1 MMIWVLTDRMD
12 LTEGVY
18 IFMTMLSAVGFIT
31 IIVMVALMLS
41 GKISLPPILIILP
54 ILAALV
60 TGFSISDITGFL
72 SNGLSS
78 VLNTAALFTF
88 SVIFFNMLG
97 DVGMFDL
104 IVSKILKVMGN
115 HVYLILLMTCLVATI
130 SHLDG
135 SGATTMLIT
144 IPTMLPL
151 YKKMRVSNV
160 ILLGY
165 VGLWSGVENMLPWT
179 SALARVSASTGVDP
193 YELWNALLPVQI
205 VGFIILI
212 ASCFVLGKILKA
224 RGCGMPDDEFNAIKS
239 GMGKKDDPVLKV
251 SNTVL
256 YIDMIMTVVMVV
268 AMLLGWLNT
277 NVAFMIFLS
286 FALLLNCHGSKEM
299 TAQIKKHGATA
310 LNMVMIL
317 FSIGMLVGVMKDTGM
332 MNAMTETLISFVPE
346 AMGSHLTFI
355 IALLSVP
362 LSMAVGSD
370 SLYMIMAPIFGN
382 MAVAF
387 GGTTMHAAGACVI
400 GACIAANL
408 CLVAPTPYLAL
419 GLAEVEMKDNLKYL
433 FIPTW
438 ILGIVLAIVGAI
450 VGVFPF

>member
-1 MMIWVLTDRMD
+1 
-12 LTEGVY
+12 
-18 IFMTMLSAVGFIT
+18 MLAAVGFILV
-31 IIVMVALMLS
+31 IAMVALIIW
-41 GKISLPPILIILP
+41 GRVALPPILIL
-54 ILAALV
+54 LSTAAVIVLSV
-60 TGFSISDITGFL
+60 TGALPDVVGPLGILDALKGYIGTGA
-72 SNGLSS
+72 NS
-78 VLNTAALFTF
+78 VLNTVVLFTF
-88 SVIFFNMLG
+88 AIVYFNILS
-97 DVGMFDL
+97 DAGMFDV
-104 IVSKILKVMGN
+104 IVGAVMKRMGN
-115 HVYLILLMTCLVATI
+115 SVSAILLMTCFLAFI

-408 CLVAPTPYLAL
+408 CLMAPTPYLAL

>member
-1 MMIWVLTDRMD
+1 
-12 LTEGVY
+12 
-18 IFMTMLSAVGFIT
+18 MLATVGFILV
-31 IIVMVALMLS
+31 IVMVALIIW
-41 GKISLPPILIILP
+41 GRVALPPILIL
-54 ILAALV
+54 LSTAAVIVLSV
-60 TGFSISDITGFL
+60 TGTLPDVVGPLAILDALKGYISTGA
-72 SNGLSS
+72 NS
-78 VLNTAALFTF
+78 VLNTVVLFTF
-88 SVIFFNMLG
+88 AIVYFNVLS
-97 DVGMFDL
+97 DAGMFDM
-104 IVSKILKVMGN
+104 IVGAVMKRMGN
-115 HVYLILLMTCLVATI
+115 HVSAILLMTCFLAFI

-151 YKKMRVSNV
+151 YKKMRIPNV
-160 ILLGY
+160 ILLCY

-179 SALARVSASTGVDP
+179 SALARVSASTGVDA
-193 YELWNALLPVQI
+193 YELWNVLLPVQI

-212 ASCFVLGKILKA
+212 VSCFVLGNILKA
-224 RGCGMPDDEFNAIKS
+224 KGCGMSDEEFNLIKS
-239 GMGKKDDPVLKV
+239 GMGKKEEPVLKV

-286 FALLLNCHGSKEM
+286 FALLLNCPEGARQM
-299 TAQIKKHGATA
+299 TAQIRKHGATA

-332 MNAMTETLISFVPE
+332 MNAMTEALVSLVPE

-387 GGTTMHAAGACVI
+387 GGTTMHAAAACVI

-419 GLAEVEMKDNLKYL
+419 GLAEVEMKDNLKYN
-433 FIPTW
+433 FFPTW
-438 ILGIVLAIVGAI
+438 VLGIVLAIAGAI
-450 VGVFPF
+450 VGAFPF

>member
-1 MMIWVLTDRMD
+1 
-12 LTEGVY
+12 
-18 IFMTMLSAVGFIT
+18 MLSTIGFIMVILMVGL
-31 IIVMVALMLS
+31 IIWGRVA
-41 GKISLPPILIILP
+41 LPPILILLSTAAVIVLGLTGALGEVMGPLEILS
-54 ILAALV
+54 ALKGYV
-60 TGFSISDITGFL
+60 DTGA
-72 SNGLSS
+72 NS
-78 VLNTAALFTF
+78 VLSTVLLFTF
-88 SVIFFNMLG
+88 AIVYFNILS
-97 DVGMFDL
+97 DAGMFDL
-104 IVSKILKVMGN
+104 IVGAVMKRMGN
-115 HVYLILLMTCLVATI
+115 SVSAILLMTCFLTAI

-151 YKKMRVSNV
+151 YKKMNISPV

-193 YELWNALLPVQI
+193 YELWNSLIPVQVVGFALL
-205 VGFIILI
+205 II
-212 ASCFVLGKILKA
+212 SCFVLGKILKK
-224 RGCGMPDDEFNAIKS
+224 RGCGMSDEEFNEIKS
-239 GMGKKDDPVLKV
+239 GMGKKADPVLKV

-256 YIDMIMTVVMVV
+256 YIDMAITVLLVV
-268 AMLLGWLNT
+268 SMLLGWVNT
-277 NVAFMIFLS
+277 SVAFMLAIS
-286 FALLLNCHGSKEM
+286 FALLLNCRGGSKEM

-317 FSIGMLVGVMKDTGM
+317 FSIGMFVGVMKDTGM
-332 MNAMTETLISFVPE
+332 MNAMTETLIGLIPE
-346 AMGSHLTFI
+346 AMGTHLTFI

-387 GGTTMHAAGACVI
+387 GGTTLHAAGACVI

-419 GLAEVEMKDNLKYL
+419 GLSGVEMKDNLKYL

-438 ILGIVLAIVGAI
+438 ILGVILAIAGAI
-450 VGVFPF
+450 AGVFPF

>member
-1 MMIWVLTDRMD
+1 
-12 LTEGVY
+12 
-18 IFMTMLSAVGFIT
+18 MLAAVGFILV
-31 IIVMVALMLS
+31 IVMVALIIW
-41 GKISLPPILIILP
+41 GKVALPPILIL
-54 ILAALV
+54 LSTAAVIVLSV
-60 TGFSISDITGFL
+60 TGALPDVVGPLGILDALKGYIGTGA
-72 SNGLSS
+72 NS
-78 VLNTAALFTF
+78 VLNTVVLFTF
-88 SVIFFNMLG
+88 AIVYFNILS
-97 DVGMFDL
+97 DAGMFDV
-104 IVSKILKVMGN
+104 IVGAVMKRMGN
-115 HVYLILLMTCLVATI
+115 SVSAILLMTCFLAFI

>member
-1 MMIWVLTDRMD
+1 
-12 LTEGVY
+12 
-18 IFMTMLSAVGFIT
+18 MLAAVGFILV
-31 IIVMVALMLS
+31 IAMVALIIW
-41 GKISLPPILIILP
+41 GRVALPPILIL
-54 ILAALV
+54 LSTAAVIVLSV
-60 TGFSISDITGFL
+60 TGALPDVVGPLGILDALKGYIGTGA
-72 SNGLSS
+72 NS
-78 VLNTAALFTF
+78 VLNTVVLFTF
-88 SVIFFNMLG
+88 AIVYFNILS
-97 DVGMFDL
+97 DAGMFDV
-104 IVSKILKVMGN
+104 IVGAVMKRMGN
-115 HVYLILLMTCLVATI
+115 SVSAILLMTCFLAFI

-450 VGVFPF
+450 VGVSPF

>member
-1 MMIWVLTDRMD
+1 
-12 LTEGVY
+12 
-18 IFMTMLSAVGFIT
+18 MLAAVGFILV
-31 IIVMVALMLS
+31 IAMVALIIW
-41 GKISLPPILIILP
+41 GRVALPPILIL
-54 ILAALV
+54 LSTAAVIVLSV
-60 TGFSISDITGFL
+60 TGALPDVVGPLGILDALKGYIGTGA
-72 SNGLSS
+72 NS
-78 VLNTAALFTF
+78 VLNTVVLFTF
-88 SVIFFNMLG
+88 AIVYFHILSDAGTFDVI
-97 DVGMFDL
+97 VGAVM
-104 IVSKILKVMGN
+104 KRMGN
-115 HVYLILLMTCLVATI
+115 SVSAILLMTCFLAFI

-205 VGFIILI
+205 VGSIILI

>member
-1 MMIWVLTDRMD
+1 
-12 LTEGVY
+12 
-18 IFMTMLSAVGFIT
+18 MLAAVGFILV
-31 IIVMVALMLS
+31 IVMVALIIW
-41 GKISLPPILIILP
+41 GKVALPPILILLSTAAVIVLSLVGALPNVVGPLAILD
-54 ILAALV
+54 ALKGYIS
-60 TGFSISDITGFL
+60 TGA
-72 SNGLSS
+72 NS
-78 VLNTAALFTF
+78 VLNTVVLFTF
-88 SVIFFNMLG
+88 AIVYFNVLS
-97 DVGMFDL
+97 DAGMFDM
-104 IVSKILKVMGN
+104 IVGAVMKRMGN
-115 HVYLILLMTCLVATI
+115 HVSAILLMTCFLAFI

-151 YKKMRVSNV
+151 YKKMRIPNV
-160 ILLGY
+160 ILLCY

-179 SALARVSASTGVDP
+179 SALARVSASTGVDA
-193 YELWNALLPVQI
+193 YELWNVLLPVQI

-212 ASCFVLGKILKA
+212 VSCFVLGNILKA
-224 RGCGMPDDEFNAIKS
+224 KGCGMSDEEFNLIKS
-239 GMGKKDDPVLKV
+239 GMGKKEEPVLKV

-286 FALLLNCHGSKEM
+286 FALLLNCPEGARQM
-299 TAQIKKHGATA
+299 TAQIRKHGATA

-332 MNAMTETLISFVPE
+332 MNAMTEALVSLVPE

-387 GGTTMHAAGACVI
+387 GGTTMHAAAACVI

-419 GLAEVEMKDNLKYL
+419 GLAEVEMKDNLKYN
-433 FIPTW
+433 FFPTW
-438 ILGIVLAIVGAI
+438 VLGIVLAIAGAI
-450 VGVFPF
+450 VGAFPF

>member
-1 MMIWVLTDRMD
+1 
-12 LTEGVY
+12 
-18 IFMTMLSAVGFIT
+18 MLAAVGFILV
-31 IIVMVALMLS
+31 IVMVALIIW
-41 GKISLPPILIILP
+41 GKVALPPILILLSTAAVIVLSLVGALPDVVGPLAILD
-54 ILAALV
+54 ALK
-60 TGFSISDITGFL
+60 GYISAGA
-72 SNGLSS
+72 NS
-78 VLNTAALFTF
+78 VLNTVVLFTF
-88 SVIFFNMLG
+88 AIVYFNVLS
-97 DVGMFDL
+97 DAGMFDM
-104 IVSKILKVMGN
+104 IVGAVMKRMGN
-115 HVYLILLMTCLVATI
+115 HVSAILLMTCFLAFI

-151 YKKMRVSNV
+151 YKKMRIPNV
-160 ILLGY
+160 ILLCY

-179 SALARVSASTGVDP
+179 SALARVSASTGVDA
-193 YELWNALLPVQI
+193 YELWNVLLPVQI

-212 ASCFVLGKILKA
+212 VSCFVLGNILKA
-224 RGCGMPDDEFNAIKS
+224 KGCGMSDEEFNLIKS
-239 GMGKKDDPVLKV
+239 GMGKKEEPVLKV

-286 FALLLNCHGSKEM
+286 FALLLNCPEGARQM
-299 TAQIKKHGATA
+299 TAQIRKHGATA

-332 MNAMTETLISFVPE
+332 MNAMTEALVSLVPE

-387 GGTTMHAAGACVI
+387 GGTTMHAAAACVI

-419 GLAEVEMKDNLKYL
+419 GLAEVEMKDNLKYN
-433 FIPTW
+433 FFPTW
-438 ILGIVLAIVGAI
+438 VLGIVLAIAGAI
-450 VGVFPF
+450 VGAFPF

>member
-1 MMIWVLTDRMD
+1 
-12 LTEGVY
+12 
-18 IFMTMLSAVGFIT
+18 MLAAVGFILV
-31 IIVMVALMLS
+31 IVMVALIIW
-41 GKISLPPILIILP
+41 GKVALPPILILLSTAAVIVLSLVGALPDVVGPLAILD
-54 ILAALV
+54 ALKGYIS
-60 TGFSISDITGFL
+60 TGA
-72 SNGLSS
+72 NS
-78 VLNTAALFTF
+78 VLNTVVLFTF
-88 SVIFFNMLG
+88 AIVYFNVLS
-97 DVGMFDL
+97 DAGMFDM
-104 IVSKILKVMGN
+104 IVGAVMKRMGN
-115 HVYLILLMTCLVATI
+115 HVSAILLMTCFLAFI

-151 YKKMRVSNV
+151 YKKMRIPNV
-160 ILLGY
+160 ILLCY

-179 SALARVSASTGVDP
+179 SALARVSASTGVDA
-193 YELWNALLPVQI
+193 YELWNVLLPVQI

-212 ASCFVLGKILKA
+212 VSCFVLGNILKA
-224 RGCGMPDDEFNAIKS
+224 KGCGMSDEEFNLIKS
-239 GMGKKDDPVLKV
+239 GMGKKEEPVLKV

-286 FALLLNCHGSKEM
+286 FALLLNCPEGARQM
-299 TAQIKKHGATA
+299 TAQIRKHGATA

-332 MNAMTETLISFVPE
+332 MNAMTEALVSLVPE

-387 GGTTMHAAGACVI
+387 GGTTMHAAAACVI

-419 GLAEVEMKDNLKYL
+419 GLAEVEMKDNLKYN
-433 FIPTW
+433 FFPTW
-438 ILGIVLAIVGAI
+438 VLGIVLAIAGAI
-450 VGVFPF
+450 VGAFPF

>member
-1 MMIWVLTDRMD
+1 
-12 LTEGVY
+12 
-18 IFMTMLSAVGFIT
+18 MLATVGFILV
-31 IIVMVALMLS
+31 IVMVALIIW
-41 GKISLPPILIILP
+41 GRVALPPILIL
-54 ILAALV
+54 LSTAAVIVLSV
-60 TGFSISDITGFL
+60 TGTLPDVVGPLAILDALKGYITTGA
-72 SNGLSS
+72 NS
-78 VLNTAALFTF
+78 VLNTVVLFTF
-88 SVIFFNMLG
+88 AIVYFNVLS
-97 DVGMFDL
+97 DAGMFDM
-104 IVSKILKVMGN
+104 IVGAVMKRMGN
-115 HVYLILLMTCLVATI
+115 HVSAILLMTCFLAFI

-151 YKKMRVSNV
+151 YKKMRIPNV
-160 ILLGY
+160 ILLCY

-179 SALARVSASTGVDP
+179 SALARVSASTGVDA
-193 YELWNALLPVQI
+193 YELWNVLLPVQI

-212 ASCFVLGKILKA
+212 VSCFVLGNILKA
-224 RGCGMPDDEFNAIKS
+224 KGCGMSDEEFNLIKS
-239 GMGKKDDPVLKV
+239 GMGKKEEPVLKV

-286 FALLLNCHGSKEM
+286 FALLLNCPEGARQM
-299 TAQIKKHGATA
+299 TAQIRKHGATA

-332 MNAMTETLISFVPE
+332 MNAMTEALVSLVPE

-387 GGTTMHAAGACVI
+387 GGTTMHAAAACVI

-419 GLAEVEMKDNLKYL
+419 GLAEVEMKDNLKYN
-433 FIPTW
+433 FFPTW
-438 ILGIVLAIVGAI
+438 VLGIVLAIAGAI
-450 VGVFPF
+450 VGAFPF

>member
-1 MMIWVLTDRMD
+1 
-12 LTEGVY
+12 
-18 IFMTMLSAVGFIT
+18 MLAAVGFILV
-31 IIVMVALMLS
+31 IVMVALIIW
-41 GKISLPPILIILP
+41 GRVALPPILIL
-54 ILAALV
+54 LSTAAVIVLSV
-60 TGFSISDITGFL
+60 TGTLPDVVGPLAILDALKASITTGA
-72 SNGLSS
+72 NS
-78 VLNTAALFTF
+78 VLNTVVLFTF
-88 SVIFFNMLG
+88 AIVYFNVLS
-97 DVGMFDL
+97 DAGMFDM
-104 IVSKILKVMGN
+104 IVGAVMRRMGN
-115 HVYLILLMTCLVATI
+115 HVSAILLMTCFLAFI

-151 YKKMRVSNV
+151 YKKMHTPNV

-193 YELWNALLPVQI
+193 YELWNVLIPVQV

-212 ASCFVLGKILKA
+212 VSCFVLGNILKA
-224 RGCGMPDDEFNAIKS
+224 KGCGMSDDEFNLIKS
-239 GMGKKDDPVLKV
+239 GMGKNAEPVLKV

-256 YIDMIMTVVMVV
+256 YIDIAMTIVMVV

-286 FALLLNCHGSKEM
+286 FAFLLNCRGGSKEM

-332 MNAMTETLISFVPE
+332 MNAMTETLVSLVPE
-346 AMGSHLTFI
+346 SMGSHLTFI
-355 IALLSVP
+355 IGLLSVP

-387 GGTTMHAAGACVI
+387 GGTTMHAAAACVI

-438 ILGIVLAIVGAI
+438 ILGIILASVGAI
-450 VGVFPF
+450 FGAFPF

>member
-1 MMIWVLTDRMD
+1 
-12 LTEGVY
+12 
-18 IFMTMLSAVGFIT
+18 MLATVGFILV
-31 IIVMVALMLS
+31 IVMVALIIW
-41 GKISLPPILIILP
+41 GKVALPPILILLSTAAVIVLSLTGALPDVVGPLAILGY
-54 ILAALV
+54 IG
-60 TGFSISDITGFL
+60 TGA
-72 SNGLSS
+72 NS
-78 VLNTAALFTF
+78 VLNTVVLFTF
-88 SVIFFNMLG
+88 AIVYFNVLS
-97 DVGMFDL
+97 DAGMFDM
-104 IVSKILKVMGN
+104 IVGAVMKRMGN
-115 HVYLILLMTCLVATI
+115 HVSAILLMTCFLAFI

-135 SGATTMLIT
+135 SGTTTMLIT

-151 YKKMRVSNV
+151 YKKMRIPNV
-160 ILLGY
+160 ILLCY

-179 SALARVSASTGVDP
+179 SALARVSASTGVDA
-193 YELWNALLPVQI
+193 YELWNVLLPVQI

-212 ASCFVLGKILKA
+212 VSCFVLGNILKA
-224 RGCGMPDDEFNAIKS
+224 KGCGMSDEEFNLIKS
-239 GMGKKDDPVLKV
+239 GMGKKEEPVLKV

-286 FALLLNCHGSKEM
+286 FALLLNCPEGARQM
-299 TAQIKKHGATA
+299 TAQIRKHGATA

-332 MNAMTETLISFVPE
+332 MNAMTEALVSLVPE

-387 GGTTMHAAGACVI
+387 GGTTMHAAAACVI

-419 GLAEVEMKDNLKYL
+419 GLAEVEMKDNLKYN
-433 FIPTW
+433 FFPTW
-438 ILGIVLAIVGAI
+438 VLGIVLAIAGAI
-450 VGVFPF
+450 VGAFPF

>member
-1 MMIWVLTDRMD
+1 MIWVLTDRMD

-193 YELWNALLPVQI
+193 YEL
-205 VGFIILI
+205 
-212 ASCFVLGKILKA
+212 
-224 RGCGMPDDEFNAIKS
+224 
-239 GMGKKDDPVLKV
+239 
-251 SNTVL
+251 
-256 YIDMIMTVVMVV
+256 
-268 AMLLGWLNT
+268 
-277 NVAFMIFLS
+277 
-286 FALLLNCHGSKEM
+286 
-299 TAQIKKHGATA
+299 
-310 LNMVMIL
+310 
-317 FSIGMLVGVMKDTGM
+317 
-332 MNAMTETLISFVPE
+332 
-346 AMGSHLTFI
+346 
-355 IALLSVP
+355 
-362 LSMAVGSD
+362 
-370 SLYMIMAPIFGN
+370 
-382 MAVAF
+382 
-387 GGTTMHAAGACVI
+387 
-400 GACIAANL
+400 
-408 CLVAPTPYLAL
+408 
-419 GLAEVEMKDNLKYL
+419 
-433 FIPTW
+433 
-438 ILGIVLAIVGAI
+438 
-450 VGVFPF
+450 

>member
-1 MMIWVLTDRMD
+1 
-12 LTEGVY
+12 
-18 IFMTMLSAVGFIT
+18 MLAALGFIT
-31 IIVMVALMLS
+31 VLVMLVLIMTKKASPLVALIVVPMIT
-41 GKISLPPILIILP
+41 GIIACAFIVTDP
-54 ILAALV
+54 EAAPGVVDFVANFKGLGGMI
-60 TGFSISDITGFL
+60 TGAKGIGSVAATGVMFIFSI
-72 SNGLSS
+72 
-78 VLNTAALFTF
+78 LFFGILTDAGTF
-88 SVIFFNMLG
+88 RPI
-97 DVGMFDL
+97 
-104 IVSKILKVMGN
+104 IRKILNVVGTDPIKICIGSA
-115 HVYLILLMTCLVATI
+115 LLAMIV
-130 SHLDG
+130 HLDG

-151 YKKMRVSNV
+151 YKKMRIPNV
-160 ILLGY
+160 ILLCY

-179 SALARVSASTGVDP
+179 SALARVSASTGVDA
-193 YELWNALLPVQI
+193 YELWNVLLPVQI

-212 ASCFVLGKILKA
+212 VSCFVLGNILKA
-224 RGCGMPDDEFNAIKS
+224 KGCGMSDEEFNLIKS
-239 GMGKKDDPVLKV
+239 GMGKKEEPVLKV

-286 FALLLNCHGSKEM
+286 FALLLNCPEGARQM
-299 TAQIKKHGATA
+299 TAQIRKHGATA

-332 MNAMTETLISFVPE
+332 MNAMTEALVSLVPE

-387 GGTTMHAAGACVI
+387 GGTTMHAAAACVI

-419 GLAEVEMKDNLKYL
+419 GLAEVEMKDNLKYN
-433 FIPTW
+433 FFPTW
-438 ILGIVLAIVGAI
+438 VLGIVLAIAGAI
-450 VGVFPF
+450 VGAFPF

>member
-1 MMIWVLTDRMD
+1 
-12 LTEGVY
+12 
-18 IFMTMLSAVGFIT
+18 MLAAVGFILV
-31 IIVMVALMLS
+31 IAMVALIIW
-41 GKISLPPILIILP
+41 GRVALPPILIL
-54 ILAALV
+54 LSTAAVIVLSV
-60 TGFSISDITGFL
+60 TGALPDVVGPLGILDALKGYIGSGA
-72 SNGLSS
+72 NS
-78 VLNTAALFTF
+78 VLNSVVLFTF
-88 SVIFFNMLG
+88 AIVYFNILS
-97 DVGMFDL
+97 DAGMFDV
-104 IVSKILKVMGN
+104 IVGAVMKRMGN
-115 HVYLILLMTCLVATI
+115 SVSAILLMTCFLAFI

-205 VGFIILI
+205 VGFILI

>member
-1 MMIWVLTDRMD
+1 
-12 LTEGVY
+12 
-18 IFMTMLSAVGFIT
+18 
-31 IIVMVALMLS
+31 
-41 GKISLPPILIILP
+41 
-54 ILAALV
+54 
-60 TGFSISDITGFL
+60 
-72 SNGLSS
+72 
-78 VLNTAALFTF
+78 
-88 SVIFFNMLG
+88 
-97 DVGMFDL
+97 
-104 IVSKILKVMGN
+104 
-115 HVYLILLMTCLVATI
+115 
-130 SHLDG
+130 
-135 SGATTMLIT
+135 
-144 IPTMLPL
+144 
-151 YKKMRVSNV
+151 MRVSNV

>member
-1 MMIWVLTDRMD
+1 
-12 LTEGVY
+12 
-18 IFMTMLSAVGFIT
+18 MLAAVGFILV
-31 IIVMVALMLS
+31 IVMVALIIW
-41 GKISLPPILIILP
+41 GKVALPPILIL
-54 ILAALV
+54 LSTAAVIVLSV
-60 TGFSISDITGFL
+60 TGALPDVVGPLGILDALKGYIGTGA
-72 SNGLSS
+72 NS
-78 VLNTAALFTF
+78 VLNTVVLFTF
-88 SVIFFNMLG
+88 AIVYFNILS
-97 DVGMFDL
+97 DAGMFDV
-104 IVSKILKVMGN
+104 IVGAVMKRMGN
-115 HVYLILLMTCLVATI
+115 SVSAILLMTCFLAFI

-286 FALLLNCHGSKEM
+286 FALLLNCKSSKEM

-317 FSIGMLVGVMKDTGM
+317 FSIGMLVGVMSDTGM

>member
-1 MMIWVLTDRMD
+1 
-12 LTEGVY
+12 
-18 IFMTMLSAVGFIT
+18 MLAAVGFILV
-31 IIVMVALMLS
+31 IVMVALIIW
-41 GKISLPPILIILP
+41 GRVALPPILIL
-54 ILAALV
+54 LSTAAVIVLSV
-60 TGFSISDITGFL
+60 TGTLPDVVGPLAILDALKGYITTGA
-72 SNGLSS
+72 NS
-78 VLNTAALFTF
+78 VLNTVVLFTF
-88 SVIFFNMLG
+88 AIVYFNVLS
-97 DVGMFDL
+97 DAGMFDM
-104 IVSKILKVMGN
+104 IVGAVMKRMGN
-115 HVYLILLMTCLVATI
+115 SVSAILLMTCFLTAI

-151 YKKMRVSNV
+151 FKKMHIPNI

-179 SALARVSASTGVDP
+179 SALARVSASTMVDP
-193 YELWNALLPVQI
+193 YELWNVLLPVQV

-212 ASCFVLGKILKA
+212 VSCFVLGKILKA
-224 RGCGMPDDEFNAIKS
+224 KGCGMSDDEFNVIKS
-239 GMGKKDDPVLKV
+239 GMGKKAEPVLKV
-251 SNTVL
+251 SNTIL
-256 YIDMIMTVVMVV
+256 YIDIAMTLVMVV

-286 FALLLNCHGSKEM
+286 FAFLLNCRGGSKEM
-299 TAQIKKHGATA
+299 TAQIKKHGSTA

-332 MNAMTETLISFVPE
+332 MNAMTEALVSLVPE
-346 AMGSHLTFI
+346 AMGGHLTFI

-370 SLYMIMAPIFGN
+370 SLYMIMAPIFGS
-382 MAVAF
+382 MAEAF
-387 GGTTMHAAGACVI
+387 GGTTMHAAAACVI

-450 VGVFPF
+450 FGAFPF

>member
-1 MMIWVLTDRMD
+1 
-12 LTEGVY
+12 
-18 IFMTMLSAVGFIT
+18 MLAAVGFILV
-31 IIVMVALMLS
+31 IVMVALIIW
-41 GKISLPPILIILP
+41 GKVALPPILIL
-54 ILAALV
+54 LSTAAVIVLSV
-60 TGFSISDITGFL
+60 TGALPDVVGPLAILDALKGYISTGA
-72 SNGLSS
+72 NS
-78 VLNTAALFTF
+78 VLNTVVLFTF
-88 SVIFFNMLG
+88 AIVYFNVLS
-97 DVGMFDL
+97 DAGMFDL
-104 IVSKILKVMGN
+104 IVGAVMKRMGN
-115 HVYLILLMTCLVATI
+115 HVSAILLMTCFLTAI

-151 YKKMRVSNV
+151 YKKMHIPNI

-179 SALARVSASTGVDP
+179 SALARVSASTMVDP
-193 YELWNALLPVQI
+193 YELWNVLLPVQV
-205 VGFIILI
+205 VGFIIMI
-212 ASCFVLGKILKA
+212 VSCFVLGNILKA
-224 RGCGMPDDEFNAIKS
+224 KGCGMSDDEFNRIKA
-239 GMGKKDDPVLKV
+239 GMGKSAEPVLKV
-251 SNTVL
+251 SQGVL
-256 YIDMIMTVVMVV
+256 YVDIAMTIVMVV

-286 FALLLNCHGSKEM
+286 FAFLLNCRGGAKEM
-299 TAQIKKHGATA
+299 TSQIRKHGSTA

-332 MNAMTETLISFVPE
+332 MNAMTETLVSLVPE
-346 AMGSHLTFI
+346 SMGSHLTFI
-355 IALLSVP
+355 IGLLSVP

-387 GGTTMHAAGACVI
+387 GGTTMHAAAACVI

-438 ILGIVLAIVGAI
+438 ILGIILAIVGAI
-450 VGVFPF
+450 FGAFPF

>member
-1 MMIWVLTDRMD
+1 
-12 LTEGVY
+12 
-18 IFMTMLSAVGFIT
+18 MLAAVGFILV
-31 IIVMVALMLS
+31 IAMVALIIW
-41 GKISLPPILIILP
+41 GRVALPPILIL
-54 ILAALV
+54 LSTAAVIVLSV
-60 TGFSISDITGFL
+60 TGALPDVVGPLGILDALKGYIGTGA
-72 SNGLSS
+72 NS
-78 VLNTAALFTF
+78 VLNTVVLFTF
-88 SVIFFNMLG
+88 AIVYFNILS
-97 DVGMFDL
+97 DAGMFDV
-104 IVSKILKVMGN
+104 IVGAVMKRMGN
-115 HVYLILLMTCLVATI
+115 SVSAILLMTCFLAFI

-277 NVAFMIFLS
+277 NGHDP
-286 FALLLNCHGSKEM
+286 LLHRYAGGRYEGYRHDERHDRDPDQLRARGYGQPPDLHHRPAERAPVHG
-299 TAQIKKHGATA
+299 
-310 LNMVMIL
+310 
-317 FSIGMLVGVMKDTGM
+317 
-332 MNAMTETLISFVPE
+332 
-346 AMGSHLTFI
+346 
-355 IALLSVP
+355 
-362 LSMAVGSD
+362 
-370 SLYMIMAPIFGN
+370 
-382 MAVAF
+382 
-387 GGTTMHAAGACVI
+387 GG
-400 GACIAANL
+400 L
-408 CLVAPTPYLAL
+408 
-419 GLAEVEMKDNLKYL
+419 
-433 FIPTW
+433 
-438 ILGIVLAIVGAI
+438 
-450 VGVFPF
+450 

>member
-1 MMIWVLTDRMD
+1 
-12 LTEGVY
+12 
-18 IFMTMLSAVGFIT
+18 MLATVGFILV
-31 IIVMVALMLS
+31 IVMVALIIW
-41 GKISLPPILIILP
+41 GKVALPPILILLSTAAVIVLSLVGALPDVVGPLAILD
-54 ILAALV
+54 ALKGYIS
-60 TGFSISDITGFL
+60 TGA
-72 SNGLSS
+72 NS
-78 VLNTAALFTF
+78 VLNTVVLFTF
-88 SVIFFNMLG
+88 AIVYFNVLS
-97 DVGMFDL
+97 DAGMFDM
-104 IVSKILKVMGN
+104 IVGAVMKRMGN
-115 HVYLILLMTCLVATI
+115 HVSAILLMTCFLAFI

-151 YKKMRVSNV
+151 YKKMRIPNV
-160 ILLGY
+160 ILLCY

-179 SALARVSASTGVDP
+179 SALARVSASTGVDA
-193 YELWNALLPVQI
+193 YELWNVLLPVQI

-212 ASCFVLGKILKA
+212 VSCFVLGNILKA
-224 RGCGMPDDEFNAIKS
+224 KGCGMSDEEFNLIKS
-239 GMGKKDDPVLKV
+239 GMGKKEEPVLKV

-286 FALLLNCHGSKEM
+286 FALLLNCPEGARQM
-299 TAQIKKHGATA
+299 TAQIRKHGATA

-332 MNAMTETLISFVPE
+332 MNAMTEALVSLVPE

-387 GGTTMHAAGACVI
+387 GGTTMHAAAACVI

-419 GLAEVEMKDNLKYL
+419 GLAEVEMKDNLKYN
-433 FIPTW
+433 FFPTW
-438 ILGIVLAIVGAI
+438 VLGIVLAIAGAI
-450 VGVFPF
+450 VGAFPF

>member
-1 MMIWVLTDRMD
+1 
-12 LTEGVY
+12 
-18 IFMTMLSAVGFIT
+18 MLAAVGFILV
-31 IIVMVALMLS
+31 IAMVALIIW
-41 GKISLPPILIILP
+41 GRVALPPILIL
-54 ILAALV
+54 LSTAAVIVLSV
-60 TGFSISDITGFL
+60 TGALPDVVGPLGILDALKGYIGTGA
-72 SNGLSS
+72 NS
-78 VLNTAALFTF
+78 VLNTVVLFTF
-88 SVIFFNMLG
+88 AIVYFNILS
-97 DVGMFDL
+97 DAGMFDV
-104 IVSKILKVMGN
+104 IVGAVMKRMGN
-115 HVYLILLMTCLVATI
+115 SVSAILLMTCFLAFI

-382 MAVAF
+382 MAVPS

>member
-1 MMIWVLTDRMD
+1 
-12 LTEGVY
+12 
-18 IFMTMLSAVGFIT
+18 MLSAIGFIMV
-31 IIVMVALMLS
+31 IVMVALIIW
-41 GKISLPPILIILP
+41 GKVALPPILILLSTVVAIILGVSGVLGEVMGP
-54 ILAALV
+54 LEILTSLRGYV
-60 TGFSISDITGFL
+60 DTGA
-72 SNGLSS
+72 NS
-78 VLNTAALFTF
+78 VLSTVVLFTF
-88 SVIFFNMLG
+88 AIVYFNILS
-97 DVGMFDL
+97 DAGMFDV
-104 IVSKILKVMGN
+104 IVGAVIKRMGN
-115 HVYLILLMTCLVATI
+115 SVTAILLMTCFLVFI

-151 YKKMRVSNV
+151 YKKMNVSPI

-193 YELWNALLPVQI
+193 YELWNALLPVQV

-212 ASCFVLGKILKA
+212 ISCFVLGKLLKK
-224 RGCGMPDDEFNAIKS
+224 RGCGMSDEEFLAIKS
-239 GMGKKDDPVLKV
+239 GMGKKGDPVLKV

-256 YIDMIMTVVMVV
+256 YIDMGITVLLVIS
-268 AMLLGWLNT
+268 MLLGWVNT
-277 NVAFMIFLS
+277 SVAFMLAIS
-286 FALLLNCHGSKEM
+286 FALLLNCRGGAKEM
-299 TAQIKKHGATA
+299 TAQIRKHGSTA

-317 FSIGMLVGVMKDTGM
+317 FSIGMFVGVMTDTGM
-332 MNAMTETLISFVPE
+332 MDAMTQTLINLVPE
-346 AMGSHLTFI
+346 AMSSHLTFI
-355 IALLSVP
+355 IGLVSVP

-387 GGTTMHAAGACVI
+387 GGTMLGAAGACVI

-419 GLAEVEMKDNLKYL
+419 GLAGVEMKDNLKYI

-438 ILGIVLAIVGAI
+438 ILGIILAIAGAFA
-450 VGVFPF
+450 GVFPF

>member
-1 MMIWVLTDRMD
+1 
-12 LTEGVY
+12 
-18 IFMTMLSAVGFIT
+18 MLATVGFILV
-31 IIVMVALMLS
+31 IVMVALIIW
-41 GKISLPPILIILP
+41 GKVALPPILILLSTAAVIVLSLTGALPDVVGPLAILD
-54 ILAALV
+54 ALKGYIG
-60 TGFSISDITGFL
+60 TGA
-72 SNGLSS
+72 NS
-78 VLNTAALFTF
+78 VLNTVVLFTF
-88 SVIFFNMLG
+88 AIVYFNVLS
-97 DVGMFDL
+97 DAGMFDM
-104 IVSKILKVMGN
+104 IVGAVMKRMGN
-115 HVYLILLMTCLVATI
+115 HVSAILLMTCFLAFI

-151 YKKMRVSNV
+151 YKKMRIPNV
-160 ILLGY
+160 ILLCY

-179 SALARVSASTGVDP
+179 SALARVSASTGVDA
-193 YELWNALLPVQI
+193 YELWNVLLPVQI

-212 ASCFVLGKILKA
+212 VSCFVLGNILKA
-224 RGCGMPDDEFNAIKS
+224 KGCGMSDEEFNLIKS
-239 GMGKKDDPVLKV
+239 GMGKKEEPVLKV

-286 FALLLNCHGSKEM
+286 FALLLNCPEGARQM
-299 TAQIKKHGATA
+299 TAQIRKHGATA

-332 MNAMTETLISFVPE
+332 MNAMTEALVSLVPE

>member
-1 MMIWVLTDRMD
+1 
-12 LTEGVY
+12 
-18 IFMTMLSAVGFIT
+18 MLAAVGFILV
-31 IIVMVALMLS
+31 IVMVALIIW
-41 GKISLPPILIILP
+41 GRVALPPILIL
-54 ILAALV
+54 LSTAAVIVLSV
-60 TGFSISDITGFL
+60 TGTLPDVVGPLAILDALKGYITTGA
-72 SNGLSS
+72 NS
-78 VLNTAALFTF
+78 VLNTVVLFTF
-88 SVIFFNMLG
+88 AIVYFNVLS
-97 DVGMFDL
+97 DAGMFDM
-104 IVSKILKVMGN
+104 IVGAVMKRMGN
-115 HVYLILLMTCLVATI
+115 HVSAILLMTCFLAFI

-151 YKKMRVSNV
+151 YKKMRIPNV
-160 ILLGY
+160 ILLCY

-179 SALARVSASTGVDP
+179 SALARVSASTGVDA
-193 YELWNALLPVQI
+193 YELWNVLLPVQI

-212 ASCFVLGKILKA
+212 VSCFVLGNILKA
-224 RGCGMPDDEFNAIKS
+224 KGCGMSDEEFNLIKS
-239 GMGKKDDPVLKV
+239 GMGKKEEPVLKV

-286 FALLLNCHGSKEM
+286 FALLLNCPEGARQM
-299 TAQIKKHGATA
+299 TAQIRKHGATA

-332 MNAMTETLISFVPE
+332 MNAMTEALVSLVPE

-387 GGTTMHAAGACVI
+387 GGTTMHAAAACVI

-419 GLAEVEMKDNLKYL
+419 GLAEVEMKDNLKYN
-433 FIPTW
+433 FFPTW
-438 ILGIVLAIVGAI
+438 VLGIVLAIAGAI
-450 VGVFPF
+450 VGAFPF

>member
-1 MMIWVLTDRMD
+1 
-12 LTEGVY
+12 
-18 IFMTMLSAVGFIT
+18 MLAAVGFILV
-31 IIVMVALMLS
+31 IVMVALIIW
-41 GKISLPPILIILP
+41 GKVALPPILILLSTAAVIVLSLTGALPDVVGPLAILD
-54 ILAALV
+54 ALKGYIS
-60 TGFSISDITGFL
+60 TGA
-72 SNGLSS
+72 NS
-78 VLNTAALFTF
+78 VLNTVVLFTF
-88 SVIFFNMLG
+88 AIVYFNVLS
-97 DVGMFDL
+97 DAGMFDL
-104 IVSKILKVMGN
+104 IVGAVMKRMGN
-115 HVYLILLMTCLVATI
+115 HVSAILLMTCFLVAI

-151 YKKMRVSNV
+151 YKKMHIPNI

-179 SALARVSASTGVDP
+179 SALARVSASTMVDP
-193 YELWNALLPVQI
+193 YELWNVLLPVQV

-212 ASCFVLGKILKA
+212 VSCFVLGKILQA
-224 RGCGMPDDEFNAIKS
+224 RGCGMSDAEFNEIKA
-239 GMGKKDDPVLKV
+239 GMGKNAEPVLKV
-251 SNTVL
+251 SQGIL
-256 YIDMIMTVVMVV
+256 YVDIAMTIVMVV

-286 FALLLNCHGSKEM
+286 FAFLLNCRGGAKEM
-299 TAQIKKHGATA
+299 TAQIRKHGSTA

-332 MNAMTETLISFVPE
+332 MNAMTETLVSLVPE
-346 AMGSHLTFI
+346 SMGSHLTFI
-355 IALLSVP
+355 IGLLSVP

-387 GGTTMHAAGACVI
+387 GGTTMHAAAACVI

-438 ILGIVLAIVGAI
+438 ILGIILAIVGAI
-450 VGVFPF
+450 FGAFPF

>member
-1 MMIWVLTDRMD
+1 
-12 LTEGVY
+12 
-18 IFMTMLSAVGFIT
+18 MLATVGFILV
-31 IIVMVALMLS
+31 IVMVALIIW
-41 GKISLPPILIILP
+41 GKVALPPILILLSTAAVIVLSLTGALPDVVGPLAILD
-54 ILAALV
+54 ALKGYIG
-60 TGFSISDITGFL
+60 TGA
-72 SNGLSS
+72 NS
-78 VLNTAALFTF
+78 VLNTVVLFTF
-88 SVIFFNMLG
+88 AIVYFNVLS
-97 DVGMFDL
+97 DAGMFDM
-104 IVSKILKVMGN
+104 IVGAVMKRMGN
-115 HVYLILLMTCLVATI
+115 SVSAILLMTCFLAFI

-151 YKKMRVSNV
+151 YKKMRIPNV
-160 ILLGY
+160 ILLCY

-179 SALARVSASTGVDP
+179 SALARVSASTGVDA
-193 YELWNALLPVQI
+193 YELWNVLLPVQV

-212 ASCFVLGKILKA
+212 VSCFVLGNILKA
-224 RGCGMPDDEFNAIKS
+224 KGCGMSDEEFNLIKS
-239 GMGKKDDPVLKV
+239 GMGKKEEPVLKV

-286 FALLLNCHGSKEM
+286 FALLLNCPEGARQM
-299 TAQIKKHGATA
+299 TAQIRKHGATA

-332 MNAMTETLISFVPE
+332 MNAMTEALVSLVPE

-387 GGTTMHAAGACVI
+387 GGTTMHAAAACVI

-419 GLAEVEMKDNLKYL
+419 GLAEVEMKDNLKYN
-433 FIPTW
+433 FFPTW
-438 ILGIVLAIVGAI
+438 VLGIVLAIAGAI
-450 VGVFPF
+450 VGAFPF

>member
-1 MMIWVLTDRMD
+1 
-12 LTEGVY
+12 
-18 IFMTMLSAVGFIT
+18 MLATVGFILV
-31 IIVMVALMLS
+31 IVMVALIIW
-41 GKISLPPILIILP
+41 GKVALPPILILLSTAAVIVLSLTGALPDVVGPLAILD
-54 ILAALV
+54 ALKGYIG
-60 TGFSISDITGFL
+60 TGA
-72 SNGLSS
+72 NS
-78 VLNTAALFTF
+78 VLNTVVLFTF
-88 SVIFFNMLG
+88 AIVYFNVLS
-97 DVGMFDL
+97 DAGMFDM
-104 IVSKILKVMGN
+104 IVGAVMKRMGN
-115 HVYLILLMTCLVATI
+115 HVSAILLMTCFLAFI

-151 YKKMRVSNV
+151 YKKMRIPNV
-160 ILLGY
+160 ILLCY

-179 SALARVSASTGVDP
+179 SALARVSASTGVDA
-193 YELWNALLPVQI
+193 YELWNVLLPVQI

-212 ASCFVLGKILKA
+212 VSCFVLGKILKA
-224 RGCGMPDDEFNAIKS
+224 RGCGMPDDEFNLIKS
-239 GMGKKDDPVLKV
+239 GMGKKEEPVLKV

-286 FALLLNCHGSKEM
+286 FALLLNCPEGARQM
-299 TAQIKKHGATA
+299 TAQIRKHGATA

-332 MNAMTETLISFVPE
+332 MNAMTEALVSLVPE

-387 GGTTMHAAGACVI
+387 GGTTMHAAAACVI

-419 GLAEVEMKDNLKYL
+419 GLAEVEMKDNLKYN
-433 FIPTW
+433 FFPTW
-438 ILGIVLAIVGAI
+438 VLGIVLAIAGAI
-450 VGVFPF
+450 VGAFPF

>member
-1 MMIWVLTDRMD
+1 
-12 LTEGVY
+12 
-18 IFMTMLSAVGFIT
+18 MLAAVGFILV
-31 IIVMVALMLS
+31 IAMVALIIW
-41 GKISLPPILIILP
+41 GRVALPPILIL
-54 ILAALV
+54 LSTAAVIVLSV
-60 TGFSISDITGFL
+60 TGALPDVVGPLGILDALKGYIGTGA
-72 SNGLSS
+72 NS
-78 VLNTAALFTF
+78 VLNTVVLFTF
-88 SVIFFNMLG
+88 AIVYFNILS
-97 DVGMFDL
+97 DAGMFDV
-104 IVSKILKVMGN
+104 IVGAVMKRMGN
-115 HVYLILLMTCLVATI
+115 SVSAILLMTCFLAFI

-387 GGTTMHAAGACVI
+387 GGTTMHAAGACAI